1 MADIKTHPPAVL
13 AGLAALAVR
22 EQPAPVARGQEVV
35 PWLLGW
41 LAATE
46 APVEVVDAVRARD
59 ALGRVRYGQGLRTH
73 DGRDPVADLA
83 QELADALVY
92 LARLRMLGADVEP
105 LRPLLQAILTL
116 WTRA

>member
-1 MADIKTHPPAVL
+1 MSDPHPLAQMAA
-13 AGLAALAVR
+13 R
-22 EQPAPVARGQEVV
+22 EQPAPVARGAEVV

-46 APVEVVDAVRARD
+46 APVEVVEAVRARD
-59 ALGRVRYGQGLRTH
+59 ALGRVRYGQGLRTL

-92 LARLRMLGADVEP
+92 LARLKMMGLTGDEC
-105 LRPLLQAILTL
+105 RPLLQALITL
-116 WTRA
+116 WTR